1 MDSKLR
7 RFFAEQLMVKFDDRL
22 TENSNL
28 FQQGVINSHGYMQ
41 ILNFLEKEF
50 NVTLTDDELFS
61 NVLVSYSNILDF
73 LESKC
78 AVN

>member
-7 RFFAEQLMVKFDDRL
+7 KFFVEQLMVKFDDRL

-61 NVLVSYSNILDF
+61 NVLVSYSSILDF
-73 LESKC
+73 LESKG